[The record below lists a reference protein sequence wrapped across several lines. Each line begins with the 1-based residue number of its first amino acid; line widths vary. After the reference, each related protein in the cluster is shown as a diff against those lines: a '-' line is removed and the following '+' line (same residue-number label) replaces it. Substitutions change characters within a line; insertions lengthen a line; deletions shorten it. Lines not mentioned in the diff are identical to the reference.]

1 MSKIFPQKL
10 TPLMMQYYD
19 IKSKYP
25 DMILLFRLGDFYEMF
40 GEDATQAAPVL
51 EVVLTHRQ
59 GMPMCGVPYHSVNS
73 YIRKLIIKGFKVAI
87 CEQLEDPGSSKG
99 IVKRGVTKVITPG
112 TVLEDTLLE
121 SKENNFIMAVVFD
134 EYTMAA
140 AFAAAD
146 ISTGDFF
153 TSETSLKLLD
163 TEISKYS
170 PGELII
176 SASNLKINTV
186 RNFIAGVKIH
196 TSDINDCF
204 FDFDSSKKIVA
215 DHFGQ
220 EAFRQPGLN
229 QKEIIRACGALL
241 SYIKELQPQSVGIF
255 SDIQYINSSDFM
267 YLDAIAIKNLEL
279 LNSLATGKFGNSL
292 LSVIDSTKTPMG
304 ARTIRRWLTKPL
316 LDVSEIENR
325 QNAVKFFIEESV
337 VRKDIVEKFKC
348 VSDIERIIARVSSGT
363 ANPKDL
369 SALKDSLK
377 VINDISKI
385 LSATK
390 RSIFNIPN
398 NTQIIEKICSYIVD
412 EPPVSLKDGNII
424 KSGVNSELDELRSV
438 SINTKGFISNL
449 ESKERQST
457 GISNLKIG
465 YTSVFGYFIEL
476 SKSNIHLAPSYYIRK
491 QTVASGE
498 RYITQELK
506 ALEEK
511 ILSSQEKILRLESDI
526 FSSLRQELSLYT
538 ADILK
543 TSQIVSEIDIFCGF
557 ASNALE
563 YNYICPK
570 ISNTK
575 NLFIKDGRHPV
586 VERILKNGEFIAND
600 IFFDE
605 KSRIMILTGPN
616 MSGKSTYL
624 RQTALIVIMAQ
635 LGSFVCASE
644 AAIGIIDKIFTR
656 IGAGD
661 NLAGGESTF
670 MVEMAETANI
680 LRQYTQRSLIILD
693 EVGRGTSTYD
703 GMSIAW
709 SIIEFFA
716 DVQRKANDGAK
727 VLFATHYFELTVLS
741 GTLRGVVNFSV
752 DVKEWNGDVI
762 FLHKIIEGSVDKSYG
777 IHVAKIAGL
786 PNQVIERAYRILN
799 RLESNSSS
807 EINELKDNRQM
818 EFFQNSIAESEDSQI
833 LVELRNID
841 INTLSPID
849 AFNIIRQWK
858 DKYR

>member
-1 MSKIFPQKL
+1 MSKTASQKL
-10 TPLMMQYYD
+10 TPLMMQYHD

-25 DMILLFRLGDFYEMF
+25 GMILFFRLGDFYEMF
-40 GEDATQAAPVL
+40 GEDAVQAAPIL

-59 GMPMCGVPYHSVNS
+59 GMHMCGVPYHSVNS
-73 YIRKLIIKGFKVAI
+73 YIRKLIANGSKVAI
-87 CEQLEDPGSSKG
+87 CEQLEEPGASKG
-99 IVKRGVTKVITPG
+99 IVKRGVIKVITPG

-121 SKENNFIMAVVFD
+121 SKENNFLMAVIFD
-134 EYTMAA
+134 ECTMSA

-153 TSETSLKLLD
+153 TSKTSLKLLD
-163 TEISKYS
+163 TEISKYN

-176 SASNLKINTV
+176 SASNAKSTLQNL
-186 RNFIAGVKIH
+186 AASVKVPI
-196 TSDINDCF
+196 SDINDYL
-204 FDFDSSKKIVA
+204 FDFDNSKKIIV

-241 SYIKELQPQSVGIF
+241 SYIKEIQPQSVEIF
-255 SDIQYINSSDFM
+255 SDIKYINNSDFM
-267 YLDAIAIKNLEL
+267 YLDAVAIKNLEL
-279 LNSLATGKFGNSL
+279 LNSLASGKFENSL
-292 LSVIDSTKTPMG
+292 LEVLDSTKTPMG

-316 LDVSEIENR
+316 LDVVKIENR
-325 QNAVKFFIEESV
+325 QNAVKIFIEESI
-337 VRKDIVEKFKC
+337 VRKDIIEKFKC

-385 LSATK
+385 LSSTEKLA
-390 RSIFNIPN
+390 FNIPDN
-398 NTQIIEKICSYIVD
+398 IQIIEKVSSYIVD
-412 EPPVSLKDGNII
+412 EPPVSLKDGNVIRN
-424 KSGVNSELDELRSV
+424 GVNSELDELRKIS
-438 SINTKGFISNL
+438 TDAKGFISDL
-449 ESKERQST
+449 ESKEREST
-457 GISNLKIG
+457 GISNLRIG
-465 YTSVFGYFIEL
+465 YTSVFGYYIEL
-476 SKSNIHLAPSYYIRK
+476 SKSNIPLAPSHYVRK
-491 QTVASGE
+491 QTVTTGE

-506 ALEEK
+506 TLEEK

-526 FSSLRQELSLYT
+526 FNSLRQKLSLYT

-543 TSQIVSEIDIFCGF
+543 TSQILSEIDIFCGF

-563 YNYICPK
+563 YNYVCPK

-600 IFFDE
+600 ISFDE

-644 AAIGIIDKIFTR
+644 AEVGIVDRIFTR

-661 NLAGGESTF
+661 NLVGGESTF
-670 MVEMAETANI
+670 MVEMSETANI
-680 LRQYTQRSLIILD
+680 LKQYTQRSLIILD

-703 GMSIAW
+703 GISIAW
-709 SIIEFFA
+709 SIIEYFA
-716 DVQRKANDGAK
+716 DIKKRQNDGAK
-727 VLFATHYFELTVLS
+727 VLFATHYFELTALS
-741 GTLRGVVNFSV
+741 ETLKGVVNFSV

-762 FLHKIIEGSVDKSYG
+762 FLHKIIEGSADKSYG

-786 PNQVIERAYRILN
+786 PHQVIERAYKILN
-799 RLESNSSS
+799 RLESNSSC

-818 EFFQNSIAESEDSQI
+818 EFLQNSIQESEEPQA
-833 LVELRNID
+833 LVELRNVD

-849 AFNIIRQWK
+849 AFNLIRQWQ